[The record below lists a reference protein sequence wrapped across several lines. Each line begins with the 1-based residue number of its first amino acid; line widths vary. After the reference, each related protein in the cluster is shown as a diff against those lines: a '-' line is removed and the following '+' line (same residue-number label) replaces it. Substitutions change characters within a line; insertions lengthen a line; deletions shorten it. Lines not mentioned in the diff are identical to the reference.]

1 MVEHNVSM
9 TDMQR
14 KCRAGGSVRML
25 IRHSHPSHK
34 DINLMNLR
42 EVTPESHSIMR
53 MVGGGER
60 ISRCRADTWIEVLL
74 MFLITEAGKSPAK
87 IIGMSA

>member
-14 KCRAGGSVRML
+14 KCRAGGNVRML
-25 IRHSHPSHK
+25 ISHSHHSLK

-53 MVGGGER
+53 KVGGDER
-60 ISRCRADTWIEVLL
+60 ISRCRVDTWIEVLL
-74 MFLITEAGKSPAK
+74 VFLVTEAGKSPAK

>member
-9 TDMQR
+9 IDMQR
-14 KCRAGGSVRML
+14 KSRAGGSVRML
-25 IRHSHPSHK
+25 IRHSHPSLK

-42 EVTPESHSIMR
+42 EVTPESNNIMR
-53 MVGGGER
+53 TVGGGER

-74 MFLITEAGKSPAK
+74 VFLVTEAGKSPAK